1 MWVELA
7 YMPNH
12 LTLPLPVTLPAKPD
26 PALSVRVHIIVVL
39 DDMRVAASAR

>member
-12 LTLPLPVTLPAKPD
+12 LAISFQVIPPAKPD
-26 PALSVRVHIIVVL
+26 PALSIRVDITVVL
-39 DDMRVAASAR
+39 DAMRVAASAW